1 LNITGGGY
9 ERLKSELPIYKIKPA
24 LSVSGPDVPLDDILR
39 VIEWP
44 TLSKTL

>member
-9 ERLKSELPIYKIKPA
+9 ERLKSELPIYPIKPV
-24 LSVSGPDVPLDDILR
+24 LNVSGPEVPLDDILE